1 VTQKS
6 IAPGR
11 LTMLSAAQPTNPMT
25 LGNYVGAVRH
35 WARYQRDYD
44 SLFFAVDQHAI
55 TIRIDPAVLRERT
68 YRMFATYLAAGLDP
82 AHSTLFVQSH
92 VPAHAELGWVL
103 GCHTY
108 VGELNRMTQYKDK
121 SSQQGAN
128 IGFGLL
134 AYPTLMASD
143 ILLYQANLVPVGD
156 DQKQHIELTRDLALR
171 FNNAYER
178 ELFTVPEPK
187 IPEVGAR
194 IMSLQD
200 PTKKMSKSDPNP
212 KATIFVTDTD
222 KEIERKVKGAVTDSG
237 SDVSYDESKPG
248 VVNLIN
254 IQAALLG
261 KAPLEVAQGYVN
273 KQYGHLKVD
282 TAEVVVQALRP
293 IRDEA
298 ERLLAD
304 LSHLDE
310 VMASGAEKAAARA
323 ELTLSSV
330 YDALGFVRRKAA
342 RA

>member
-1 VTQKS
+1 
-6 IAPGR
+6 
-11 LTMLSAAQPTNPMT
+11 MLSAAQPTNPMT
-25 LGNYVGAVRH
+25 LGNYVGAIRH

-55 TIRIDPAVLRERT
+55 TIRIDPVVLRERT

-82 AHSTLFVQSH
+82 EHSTLFVQSH
-92 VPAHAELGWVL
+92 VPAHAELGWAL

-108 VGELNRMTQYKDK
+108 IGELNRMTQYKEK
-121 SSQQGAN
+121 SAQQGAN
-128 IGFGLL
+128 IGFGIL

-171 FNNAYER
+171 FNNAYGR
-178 ELFTVPEPK
+178 ALFTVPEPK

-194 IMSLQD
+194 IMSLQE

-212 KATIFVTDTD
+212 KSTIFVTDTD
-222 KEIERKVKGAVTDSG
+222 KEVERKIKGAVTDSG
-237 SDVSYDESKPG
+237 SDIRYDESKPG

-254 IQAALLG
+254 IQAALLN
-261 KAPLEVAQGYVN
+261 KAPLEVAESYVN

-282 TAEVVVQALRP
+282 TAEVVLQTLRP

-304 LSHLDE
+304 LGYLDE
-310 VMASGAEKAAARA
+310 VMARGAEKAAARA
-323 ELTLSSV
+323 ESTLSNV